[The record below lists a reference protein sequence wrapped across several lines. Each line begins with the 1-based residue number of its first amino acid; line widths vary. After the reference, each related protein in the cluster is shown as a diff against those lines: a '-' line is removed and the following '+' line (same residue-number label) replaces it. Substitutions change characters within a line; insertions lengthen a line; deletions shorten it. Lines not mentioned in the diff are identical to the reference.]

1 MLFHSIDA
9 WPLFQESVHCPVREQ
24 KVWILHPRH
33 NPGHMRLS
41 RWIHL
46 PSVTPSSMSVPPGMN
61 TPYPNNDSDDTNK
74 LLEEIE
80 VNDSFSMTRL
90 KILQNFRLS
99 SWWSLS
105 LSLSGYLHLYL
116 YQVIFM
122 VIFTVECFSAIIAKG
137 LWQHDEAY
145 LKVENFLL
153 LR

>member
-1 MLFHSIDA
+1 
-9 WPLFQESVHCPVREQ
+9 
-24 KVWILHPRH
+24 
-33 NPGHMRLS
+33 
-41 RWIHL
+41 
-46 PSVTPSSMSVPPGMN
+46 MN

-80 VNDSFSMTRL
+80 VKDSFSMTRL
-90 KILQNFRLS
+90 KTLQILGF
-99 SWWSLS
+99 
-105 LSLSGYLHLYL
+105 LHDDLYL

-145 LKVENFLL
+145 LKVADFLL

>member
-1 MLFHSIDA
+1 MYKNLQILNRA
-9 WPLFQESVHCPVREQ
+9 THC
-24 KVWILHPRH
+24 
-33 NPGHMRLS
+33 
-41 RWIHL
+41 
-46 PSVTPSSMSVPPGMN
+46 TGMN

-80 VNDSFSMTRL
+80 VKDSFSMTRL
-90 KILQNFRLS
+90 KTLQI
-99 SWWSLS
+99 
-105 LSLSGYLHLYL
+105 SGFLHDDLYLYL

-122 VIFTVECFSAIIAKG
+122 VIFTVECFSAIIAMG

>member
-1 MLFHSIDA
+1 
-9 WPLFQESVHCPVREQ
+9 
-24 KVWILHPRH
+24 
-33 NPGHMRLS
+33 
-41 RWIHL
+41 
-46 PSVTPSSMSVPPGMN
+46 MN

-80 VNDSFSMTRL
+80 VKYSFSMTRL
-90 KILQNFRLS
+90 KIQKI
-99 SWWSLS
+99 
-105 LSLSGYLHLYL
+105 SGFLHDDLYLYL

>member
-1 MLFHSIDA
+1 
-9 WPLFQESVHCPVREQ
+9 
-24 KVWILHPRH
+24 
-33 NPGHMRLS
+33 
-41 RWIHL
+41 
-46 PSVTPSSMSVPPGMN
+46 MN

-80 VNDSFSMTRL
+80 VKDSFSRTRL
-90 KILQNFRLS
+90 KTLQI
-99 SWWSLS
+99 
-105 LSLSGYLHLYL
+105 SGFFHDDLYL